1 MGEKN
6 KSDTSIS
13 VTGNKDSVSEAEQ
26 VSLSEMVDV
35 ALADIH
41 AEIERGNAITVP
53 IVQLGLLGGTVASM
67 IPAFRTITETT
78 TVNSR
83 DLYRVINLGKNTLK
97 PMKSGNY
104 WAAFKDAEQNGKSV
118 FAKLQ
123 KAEQVSSTNTV
134 TLPID
139 PATMMMAAALFVIEQ
154 QLGNIEEMGE
164 QIISFLE
171 IEKESKIEA
180 DVKTLTSIIANYKH
194 NWDNKL
200 FVASNHK
207 MVLDI
212 QRSSREHMI
221 SYQRMVSDSLKSKS
235 LIVGQSKVAAALDG
249 LMKKFKYYK
258 LSLFSYSL
266 ASMLEVM
273 LSGNFKEEYLQGICH
288 ELEEQGAAYRDLFTK
303 SSVYLEKISGT
314 AIEKGVLKGIGTTS
328 VALGK
333 FVGEL
338 PLLKK
343 GSADEFLQNRGL
355 KLSNQAE
362 KLESAAVRSFAEIR
376 DPGIR
381 VFVSRMTDMSQIY
394 NHTSDICFDEKN
406 IYLIS

>member
-6 KSDTSIS
+6 KNDSSIS

-26 VSLSEMVDV
+26 VSLSEMIDT

-41 AEIERGNAITVP
+41 TEIERGNAITVP
-53 IVQLGLLGGTVASM
+53 LVQLGLLGGTVASM
-67 IPAFRTITETT
+67 IPALRTATQTT
-78 TVNSR
+78 TVNATG
-83 DLYRVINLGKNTLK
+83 LYRLANESIGDTLK
-97 PMKSGNY
+97 VAKNGSFWG
-104 WAAFKDAEQNGKSV
+104 AFKKADGGSKFVQLQNAGP
-118 FAKLQ
+118 
-123 KAEQVSSTNTV
+123 VSATNTYV
-134 TLPID
+134 MPID

-180 DVKTLTSIIANYKH
+180 DVKTLTSIIANYKY

-200 FVASNHK
+200 FAASNHK

-314 AIEKGVLKGIGTTS
+314 AIEKNVLKGIGTTS

-381 VFVSRMTDMSQIY
+381 VFVSRLTDMTQIY
-394 NHTSDICFDEKN
+394 NHTSDICFDDKK
-406 IYLIS
+406 IYLIG

>member
-1 MGEKN
+1 MNEESRK
-6 KSDTSIS
+6 DTSIS
-13 VTGNKDSVSEAEQ
+13 VVGNKDSASEAEQ
-26 VSLSEMVDV
+26 VSLSEMVDA

-41 AEIERGNAITVP
+41 TEIERGNAITVP

-67 IPAFRTITETT
+67 IPALRTATQTT
-78 TVNSR
+78 TVNTTG
-83 DLYRVINLGKNTLK
+83 LYRLANESIGDTLK
-97 PMKSGNY
+97 VAKNGNF
-104 WAAFKDAEQNGKSV
+104 WGASKKADGGSKFVQLQNAGP
-118 FAKLQ
+118 
-123 KAEQVSSTNTV
+123 VSATNSYV
-134 TLPID
+134 MPID

-221 SYQRMVSDSLKSKS
+221 SYQRMVSDSLKAKS
-235 LIVGQSKVAAALDG
+235 LIMGQSKVAAALDG

-314 AIEKGVLKGIGTTS
+314 AIEKNVLKGIGTTS

>member
-1 MGEKN
+1 MNEESRK
-6 KSDTSIS
+6 DTSIS
-13 VTGNKDSVSEAEQ
+13 VVGNKDSVSEAEQ
-26 VSLSEMVDV
+26 VSLSEMVDAV
-35 ALADIH
+35 LADIH
-41 AEIERGNAITVP
+41 TEIERGNAITVP

-67 IPAFRTITETT
+67 IPALRTATQTT
-78 TVNSR
+78 TVNTTG
-83 DLYRVINLGKNTLK
+83 LYRLANESIGDTLK
-97 PMKSGNY
+97 VTKNGNF
-104 WAAFKDAEQNGKSV
+104 WGAFKKADGGSKFVQLQNAGP
-118 FAKLQ
+118 
-123 KAEQVSSTNTV
+123 VSATNSYV
-134 TLPID
+134 MPID

-221 SYQRMVSDSLKSKS
+221 SYQRMVSDSLKAKS
-235 LIVGQSKVAAALDG
+235 LIVGQSKVAAAFDG

-314 AIEKGVLKGIGTTS
+314 AIEKNVLKGIGTTS

>member
-1 MGEKN
+1 MNEESRK
-6 KSDTSIS
+6 DTSIS
-13 VTGNKDSVSEAEQ
+13 IVGNKDSASEAEQ
-26 VSLSEMVDV
+26 VSLSEKVDA

-41 AEIERGNAITVP
+41 TEIERGNAITVP

-67 IPAFRTITETT
+67 IPALRTATQTT
-78 TVNSR
+78 TVNTTG
-83 DLYRVINLGKNTLK
+83 LYRLANESIGDTLK
-97 PMKSGNY
+97 VAKNGNF
-104 WAAFKDAEQNGKSV
+104 WGAFKKADGGSKFVQLQNAGP
-118 FAKLQ
+118 
-123 KAEQVSSTNTV
+123 VSATNSYV
-134 TLPID
+134 MPID

-221 SYQRMVSDSLKSKS
+221 SYQRMVSDSLKAKS
-235 LIVGQSKVAAALDG
+235 LIMGQSKVAAALDG

-288 ELEEQGAAYRDLFTK
+288 ELEEQGAAYRDLFAK

-314 AIEKGVLKGIGTTS
+314 AIEKNVLKGIGTTS
-328 VALGK
+328 MALGK

>member
-1 MGEKN
+1 MNEESRK
-6 KSDTSIS
+6 DTSIS
-13 VTGNKDSVSEAEQ
+13 VVGNKDSASEAEQ
-26 VSLSEMVDV
+26 VSLSEMVDA

-41 AEIERGNAITVP
+41 TEIERGNAITVP

-67 IPAFRTITETT
+67 IPALRTATQTT
-78 TVNSR
+78 TVNTTG
-83 DLYRVINLGKNTLK
+83 LYRLANESIGDTLK
-97 PMKSGNY
+97 VAKNGNF
-104 WAAFKDAEQNGKSV
+104 WGAFKKADGGSKFVQLQNAGP
-118 FAKLQ
+118 
-123 KAEQVSSTNTV
+123 VSATNSYV
-134 TLPID
+134 MPID

-221 SYQRMVSDSLKSKS
+221 SYQRMVSDSLKAKS
-235 LIVGQSKVAAALDG
+235 LIMGQSKVAAALDG

-314 AIEKGVLKGIGTTS
+314 AIEKNVLKGIGTTS

>member
-1 MGEKN
+1 MNEESRK
-6 KSDTSIS
+6 DTSIS
-13 VTGNKDSVSEAEQ
+13 VVGNKDSASEAEQ
-26 VSLSEMVDV
+26 VSLSEMVDA

-41 AEIERGNAITVP
+41 TEIERGNAITVP

-67 IPAFRTITETT
+67 IPAFRTVTQTT
-78 TVNSR
+78 TT
-83 DLYRVINLGKNTLK
+83 DATGLYRLVSEGKLKAAKGGNLWGAVKIDGESK
-97 PMKSGNY
+97 M
-104 WAAFKDAEQNGKSV
+104 
-118 FAKLQ
+118 AKFQ
-123 KAEQVSSTNTV
+123 KAGPLSATNTV
-134 TLPID
+134 TMPID
-139 PATMMMAAALFVIEQ
+139 PATMMMAAALFVVEQ
-154 QLGNIEEMGE
+154 QLGDIEEMSE

-180 DVKTLTSIIANYKH
+180 DVKTLTSMIANYKH

-235 LIVGQSKVAAALDG
+235 LIMGQSKVAAALDG

-273 LSGNFKEEYLQGICH
+273 LSGNFKEEYVQGICH
-288 ELEEQGAAYRDLFTK
+288 ELEEQGAAYRELFTK
-303 SSVYLEKISGT
+303 SSVFLEKISGT
-314 AIEKGVLKGIGTTS
+314 AIEKSVLKGIGTTS

-333 FVGEL
+333 LMGEL

-343 GSADEFLQNRGL
+343 GPADEFLKDRGV
-355 KLSNQAE
+355 KLSTQAE

-381 VFVSRMTDMSQIY
+381 VFVSRMTEMSQIY
-394 NHTSDICFDEKN
+394 NHTSDICFDDKN
-406 IYLIS
+406 IYLLG

>member
-1 MGEKN
+1 MNEESRK
-6 KSDTSIS
+6 DTSIS
-13 VTGNKDSVSEAEQ
+13 VVGNKDSASEAEQ
-26 VSLSEMVDV
+26 VSLSEMVDA

-41 AEIERGNAITVP
+41 MEIERGNAITVP

-67 IPAFRTITETT
+67 IPALRTATQTT
-78 TVNSR
+78 TVNTTG
-83 DLYRVINLGKNTLK
+83 LYRLANESIGDTLK
-97 PMKSGNY
+97 VAKNGNF
-104 WAAFKDAEQNGKSV
+104 WGAFKKADGGSKFVQLQNAGP
-118 FAKLQ
+118 
-123 KAEQVSSTNTV
+123 VSATNSYV
-134 TLPID
+134 MPID

-180 DVKTLTSIIANYKH
+180 DVKTLTSIIANYKY

-288 ELEEQGAAYRDLFTK
+288 ELEEQGAAYRDLFAK

-314 AIEKGVLKGIGTTS
+314 AIEKNVLKGIGTTS
-328 VALGK
+328 VAIGK

>member
-1 MGEKN
+1 MNEESRK
-6 KSDTSIS
+6 DTSIS
-13 VTGNKDSVSEAEQ
+13 VVGNKDSASEAEQ
-26 VSLSEMVDV
+26 VSLSEMVDA

-41 AEIERGNAITVP
+41 TEIERGNAITVP

-67 IPAFRTITETT
+67 IPALRTATQTT
-78 TVNSR
+78 TVNTTG
-83 DLYRVINLGKNTLK
+83 LYRLANESIGDTLK
-97 PMKSGNY
+97 VAKNGNF
-104 WAAFKDAEQNGKSV
+104 WGAFKKADGGSKFVQLQNAGP
-118 FAKLQ
+118 
-123 KAEQVSSTNTV
+123 VSATNSYV
-134 TLPID
+134 MPID

-221 SYQRMVSDSLKSKS
+221 SYQRMVSDSLKAKS
-235 LIVGQSKVAAALDG
+235 LIMGQSKVAAALDG

-314 AIEKGVLKGIGTTS
+314 AIEKNVLKGIGTTS

-333 FVGEL
+333 FVGVL

>member
-1 MGEKN
+1 MNEEN
-6 KSDTSIS
+6 RNDTSIS
-13 VTGNKDSVSEAEQ
+13 VAGNNGSVSEAEQ
-26 VSLSEMVDV
+26 VGLSEMVDA

-41 AEIERGNAITVP
+41 TEIERGNAITVP

-67 IPAFRTITETT
+67 IPAFRTVTETT
-78 TVNSR
+78 TNHTA
-83 DLYRVINLGKNTLK
+83 DLYRWVNRTSKKDVLKTTKNGELWGAFN
-97 PMKSGNY
+97 SG
-104 WAAFKDAEQNGKSV
+104 DGSS
-118 FAKLQ
+118 KLARFQ
-123 KAEQVSSTNTV
+123 EVGQVSSTNTI

-139 PATMMMAAALFVIEQ
+139 PATMIMAAALFAVEQ
-154 QLGNIEEMGE
+154 QLSDIEEMSE

-180 DVKTLTSIIANYKH
+180 DVKTLTNIVTNYKH

-221 SYQRMVSDSLKSKS
+221 SYQRMASDSLKSKS
-235 LIVGQSKVAAALDG
+235 LIVGQSKVAVALEG

-273 LSGNFKEEYLQGICH
+273 LSGNFKEEYIQGICH

-314 AIEKGVLKGIGTTS
+314 AIEKSVLKGIGTTS

-333 FVGEL
+333 FMGEL

-381 VFVSRMTDMSQIY
+381 VFVSRLTDMTQIY
-394 NHTSDICFDEKN
+394 NHTSDICFDDKN

>member
-1 MGEKN
+1 MNEESRK
-6 KSDTSIS
+6 DTSIS
-13 VTGNKDSVSEAEQ
+13 VVGNKDSASEAEQ
-26 VSLSEMVDV
+26 VSLSEMVDA

-41 AEIERGNAITVP
+41 TEIERGNAITVP

-67 IPAFRTITETT
+67 IPALRTATQTT
-78 TVNSR
+78 TVNTTG
-83 DLYRVINLGKNTLK
+83 LYRLANESIGDTLK
-97 PMKSGNY
+97 VAKNGNF
-104 WAAFKDAEQNGKSV
+104 WGAFKKADGGSKFVQLQNAGP
-118 FAKLQ
+118 
-123 KAEQVSSTNTV
+123 VSATNSYV
-134 TLPID
+134 MPID

-221 SYQRMVSDSLKSKS
+221 SYQRMVSDSLKAKS
-235 LIVGQSKVAAALDG
+235 LIMGQSKVAAALDG

-314 AIEKGVLKGIGTTS
+314 AIEKNVLKGIGTTS

-381 VFVSRMTDMSQIY
+381 MFVSRMTDMSQIY

>member
-1 MGEKN
+1 MNEESRK
-6 KSDTSIS
+6 DTSIS
-13 VTGNKDSVSEAEQ
+13 VVGNKDSASEAEQ
-26 VSLSEMVDV
+26 VSLSEMVDA

-41 AEIERGNAITVP
+41 TEIERGNAITVP

-67 IPAFRTITETT
+67 IPALRTATQTT
-78 TVNSR
+78 TVNTTG
-83 DLYRVINLGKNTLK
+83 LYRLANESIGDTLK
-97 PMKSGNY
+97 VAKNGNF
-104 WAAFKDAEQNGKSV
+104 WGAFKKADGGSKFVQLQNAGP
-118 FAKLQ
+118 
-123 KAEQVSSTNTV
+123 VSATNSYV
-134 TLPID
+134 MPID

-235 LIVGQSKVAAALDG
+235 LIMGQSKVAAALDG

-314 AIEKGVLKGIGTTS
+314 AIEKNVLKGIGTTS

>member
-1 MGEKN
+1 MNEESRK
-6 KSDTSIS
+6 DTSIS
-13 VTGNKDSVSEAEQ
+13 VVGNKDSASEAEQ
-26 VSLSEMVDV
+26 VSLSEMVDA

-41 AEIERGNAITVP
+41 TEIERGNAITVP

-67 IPAFRTITETT
+67 IPAFRTVTQTT
-78 TVNSR
+78 TT
-83 DLYRVINLGKNTLK
+83 DATGLYRLVSEGKLKAAKGGNLWGAVKIDGESK
-97 PMKSGNY
+97 M
-104 WAAFKDAEQNGKSV
+104 
-118 FAKLQ
+118 AKFQ
-123 KAEQVSSTNTV
+123 KAGPLSATNTV
-134 TLPID
+134 TMPID

-180 DVKTLTSIIANYKH
+180 DVKTLTSIIANYKY

-314 AIEKGVLKGIGTTS
+314 AIEKNVLKGIGTTS

-381 VFVSRMTDMSQIY
+381 VFVSRLTDMTQIY
-394 NHTSDICFDEKN
+394 NHTSDICFDDKN
-406 IYLIS
+406 IYLIG

>member
-1 MGEKN
+1 MNEESRK
-6 KSDTSIS
+6 DTSIS
-13 VTGNKDSVSEAEQ
+13 VVGNKDSASEAEQ
-26 VSLSEMVDV
+26 VSMSEMVDA

-41 AEIERGNAITVP
+41 TEIERGNAITVP

-67 IPAFRTITETT
+67 IPALRTATQTT
-78 TVNSR
+78 TVNTTG
-83 DLYRVINLGKNTLK
+83 LYRLANESIGDTLK
-97 PMKSGNY
+97 VAKNGNF
-104 WAAFKDAEQNGKSV
+104 WGAFKKADGGSKFVQLQNAGP
-118 FAKLQ
+118 
-123 KAEQVSSTNTV
+123 VSATNSYV
-134 TLPID
+134 MPID

-221 SYQRMVSDSLKSKS
+221 SYQRMVSDSLKAKS
-235 LIVGQSKVAAALDG
+235 LIMGQSKVAAALDG

-314 AIEKGVLKGIGTTS
+314 AIEKNVLKGIGTTS

>member
-6 KSDTSIS
+6 KNDSSIS

-26 VSLSEMVDV
+26 VSLSEMIDT

-41 AEIERGNAITVP
+41 TEIERGNAITVP
-53 IVQLGLLGGTVASM
+53 LVQLGLLGGTVASM
-67 IPAFRTITETT
+67 IPALRTATQTT
-78 TVNSR
+78 TVNATG
-83 DLYRVINLGKNTLK
+83 LYRLANESIGDTLK
-97 PMKSGNY
+97 VAKNGSFWG
-104 WAAFKDAEQNGKSV
+104 AFKKADGGSKFVQLQNAGP
-118 FAKLQ
+118 
-123 KAEQVSSTNTV
+123 VSATNTYV
-134 TLPID
+134 MPID

-180 DVKTLTSIIANYKH
+180 DVKTLTSIIANYKY

-200 FVASNHK
+200 FAASNHK

-314 AIEKGVLKGIGTTS
+314 AIEKNVLKGIGTTS

-362 KLESAAVRSFAEIR
+362 KLRLTLVKTISV
-376 DPGIR
+376 
-381 VFVSRMTDMSQIY
+381 
-394 NHTSDICFDEKN
+394 N
-406 IYLIS
+406 IIMV

>member
-1 MGEKN
+1 MNEESRK
-6 KSDTSIS
+6 DTSIS
-13 VTGNKDSVSEAEQ
+13 VVGNKDSASEAEQ
-26 VSLSEMVDV
+26 VSLSEMVDA

-41 AEIERGNAITVP
+41 TEIERGNAITVP

-67 IPAFRTITETT
+67 IPAFRTVTQTT
-78 TVNSR
+78 TT
-83 DLYRVINLGKNTLK
+83 DATGLYRLVSEGKLKAAKGGNLWGAVKIDGESK
-97 PMKSGNY
+97 M
-104 WAAFKDAEQNGKSV
+104 
-118 FAKLQ
+118 AKFQ
-123 KAEQVSSTNTV
+123 KAGPLSATNTV
-134 TLPID
+134 TMPID
-139 PATMMMAAALFVIEQ
+139 PATMMMAAALFVVEQ
-154 QLGNIEEMGE
+154 QLGDIEEMSE

-180 DVKTLTSIIANYKH
+180 DVKTLTSMIANYKH

-235 LIVGQSKVAAALDG
+235 LIMGQSKVAAALDG

-314 AIEKGVLKGIGTTS
+314 AIEKNVLKGIGTTS

>member
-1 MGEKN
+1 MNEESRK
-6 KSDTSIS
+6 DTSIS
-13 VTGNKDSVSEAEQ
+13 VVGNKDSASEAEQ
-26 VSLSEMVDV
+26 VSLSEMVDA

-41 AEIERGNAITVP
+41 TEIERGNAITVP

-67 IPAFRTITETT
+67 IPALRTATQTT
-78 TVNSR
+78 TVNTTG
-83 DLYRVINLGKNTLK
+83 LYRLANESIGDTLK
-97 PMKSGNY
+97 VAKNGNF
-104 WAAFKDAEQNGKSV
+104 WGAFKKADGGSKFVQLQNAGP
-118 FAKLQ
+118 
-123 KAEQVSSTNTV
+123 VSATNSYV
-134 TLPID
+134 MPID

-180 DVKTLTSIIANYKH
+180 DVKTLTSIIANYKY

-314 AIEKGVLKGIGTTS
+314 AIEKNVLKGIGTTS

-381 VFVSRMTDMSQIY
+381 VFVSRLTDMTQIY
-394 NHTSDICFDEKN
+394 NHTSDICFDDKN
-406 IYLIS
+406 IYLIG

>member
-1 MGEKN
+1 MNEESRK
-6 KSDTSIS
+6 DTSIS
-13 VTGNKDSVSEAEQ
+13 VVGNKDSASEAEQ
-26 VSLSEMVDV
+26 VSLSEMVDA
-35 ALADIH
+35 ALANIH
-41 AEIERGNAITVP
+41 TEIERGNAITVP

-67 IPAFRTITETT
+67 IPALRTATQTT
-78 TVNSR
+78 TVNTTG
-83 DLYRVINLGKNTLK
+83 LYRLANESIGDTLK
-97 PMKSGNY
+97 VAKNGNF
-104 WAAFKDAEQNGKSV
+104 WGAFKKADGGSKFVQLQNAGP
-118 FAKLQ
+118 
-123 KAEQVSSTNTV
+123 VSATNSYV
-134 TLPID
+134 MPID

-221 SYQRMVSDSLKSKS
+221 SYQRMVSDSLKAKS
-235 LIVGQSKVAAALDG
+235 LIMGHSKVAAALDG

-314 AIEKGVLKGIGTTS
+314 AIEKNVLKGIGTTS

>member
-1 MGEKN
+1 MNEESRK
-6 KSDTSIS
+6 DTSIS
-13 VTGNKDSVSEAEQ
+13 VVGNKDSASEAEQ
-26 VSLSEMVDV
+26 VSLSEMVDI

-41 AEIERGNAITVP
+41 TEIERGNAITVP

-67 IPAFRTITETT
+67 IPALRTATQTT
-78 TVNSR
+78 TVNTTG
-83 DLYRVINLGKNTLK
+83 LYRLANESIGDTLK
-97 PMKSGNY
+97 VAKNGNF
-104 WAAFKDAEQNGKSV
+104 WGAFKKADGGSKFVQLQNAGP
-118 FAKLQ
+118 
-123 KAEQVSSTNTV
+123 VSATNSYV
-134 TLPID
+134 MPID

-221 SYQRMVSDSLKSKS
+221 SYQRMVSDSLKVKS
-235 LIVGQSKVAAALDG
+235 LIMGHSKVAAALDG

-314 AIEKGVLKGIGTTS
+314 AIEKNVLKGIGTTS

>member
-1 MGEKN
+1 MNEESRK
-6 KSDTSIS
+6 DTSIS
-13 VTGNKDSVSEAEQ
+13 VVGNKDSASEAEQ
-26 VSLSEMVDV
+26 VSLSEMVDA

-41 AEIERGNAITVP
+41 TEKERGNAITVP

-67 IPAFRTITETT
+67 IPALRTATQTT
-78 TVNSR
+78 TVNTTG
-83 DLYRVINLGKNTLK
+83 LYRLANESIGDALKVAKN
-97 PMKSGNY
+97 GNF
-104 WAAFKDAEQNGKSV
+104 WGAFKKADGGSKFVQLQNAGP
-118 FAKLQ
+118 
-123 KAEQVSSTNTV
+123 VSATNSYV
-134 TLPID
+134 TPID

-221 SYQRMVSDSLKSKS
+221 SYQRMVSDSLKAKS

-314 AIEKGVLKGIGTTS
+314 AIEKSVLKGIGTTS

-343 GSADEFLQNRGL
+343 GAADEFLQNRGL

-381 VFVSRMTDMSQIY
+381 VFVSRMTDMAQIY
-394 NHTSDICFDEKN
+394 NHTSEICFDEKN
-406 IYLIS
+406 IYLIG

>member
-1 MGEKN
+1 MNEESRKN
-6 KSDTSIS
+6 TSIS
-13 VTGNKDSVSEAEQ
+13 VVGNKDSASEAEQ

-41 AEIERGNAITVP
+41 TEIERGNAITVP

-67 IPAFRTITETT
+67 IPALRTATQTT
-78 TVNSR
+78 TVNTTG
-83 DLYRVINLGKNTLK
+83 LYRLANESIGDTLK
-97 PMKSGNY
+97 VAKNGNF
-104 WAAFKDAEQNGKSV
+104 WGAFKKADGGSKFVQLQNAGP
-118 FAKLQ
+118 
-123 KAEQVSSTNTV
+123 VSATNSYV
-134 TLPID
+134 MPID

-221 SYQRMVSDSLKSKS
+221 SYQRMVSDSLKAKS
-235 LIVGQSKVAAALDG
+235 LIMGQSKVAAALDG

-314 AIEKGVLKGIGTTS
+314 AIEKNVLKGIGTTS

-362 KLESAAVRSFAEIR
+362 KLESAAVRSFAEIC

>member
-1 MGEKN
+1 MNEESRK
-6 KSDTSIS
+6 DTSIS
-13 VTGNKDSVSEAEQ
+13 IVGNKDSASEAEQ
-26 VSLSEMVDV
+26 VSLSEMVDA

-41 AEIERGNAITVP
+41 TEIERGNAITVP

-67 IPAFRTITETT
+67 IPALRTATQTT
-78 TVNSR
+78 TVNTTG
-83 DLYRVINLGKNTLK
+83 LYRLANESIGDTLK
-97 PMKSGNY
+97 VAKNGNF
-104 WAAFKDAEQNGKSV
+104 WGAFKKADGGSKFVQLQNAGP
-118 FAKLQ
+118 
-123 KAEQVSSTNTV
+123 VSATNSYV
-134 TLPID
+134 MPID

-221 SYQRMVSDSLKSKS
+221 SYQRMVSDSLKAKS
-235 LIVGQSKVAAALDG
+235 LIMGQSKVAAALDG

-314 AIEKGVLKGIGTTS
+314 AIEKNVLKGIGTTS
-328 VALGK
+328 MALGK

>member
-1 MGEKN
+1 MNEESRK
-6 KSDTSIS
+6 DTSIS
-13 VTGNKDSVSEAEQ
+13 VVGNKDSASEAEQ
-26 VSLSEMVDV
+26 VSLSEMVDA

-41 AEIERGNAITVP
+41 TEIERGNAITVP

-67 IPAFRTITETT
+67 IPALRTATQTT
-78 TVNSR
+78 TVNTTG
-83 DLYRVINLGKNTLK
+83 LYRLANESIGDTLK
-97 PMKSGNY
+97 VAKNGNF
-104 WAAFKDAEQNGKSV
+104 WGAFKKADGGSKFVQLQNAGP
-118 FAKLQ
+118 
-123 KAEQVSSTNTV
+123 VSATNSYV
-134 TLPID
+134 MPID

-154 QLGNIEEMGE
+154 QLGNIEEMSE

-221 SYQRMVSDSLKSKS
+221 SYQRMVSDSLKAKS
-235 LIVGQSKVAAALDG
+235 LIMGQSKVAAALDG

-314 AIEKGVLKGIGTTS
+314 AIEKNVLKGIGTTS

>member
-1 MGEKN
+1 MNEESRK
-6 KSDTSIS
+6 DTSIS
-13 VTGNKDSVSEAEQ
+13 VVGNKDSASEAEQ
-26 VSLSEMVDV
+26 VSLSEMVDA

-41 AEIERGNAITVP
+41 TEIERGNAITVP

-83 DLYRVINLGKNTLK
+83 NLYRVINLGENTLK

-221 SYQRMVSDSLKSKS
+221 SYQRMVSDSLKAKS
-235 LIVGQSKVAAALDG
+235 LIMGQSKVAAALDG

-314 AIEKGVLKGIGTTS
+314 AIEKNVLKGIGTTS
-328 VALGK
+328 VAIGK

-381 VFVSRMTDMSQIY
+381 VFVSRLTDMTQIY
-394 NHTSDICFDEKN
+394 NHTSDICFDDKN
-406 IYLIS
+406 IYLIG

>member
-1 MGEKN
+1 MN
-6 KSDTSIS
+6 
-13 VTGNKDSVSEAEQ
+13 NNDSVNETEQ
-26 VSLSEMVDV
+26 TGLSEMVDA
-35 ALADIH
+35 ALANIH
-41 AEIERGNAITVP
+41 MEIERGNAITVP
-53 IVQLGLLGGTVASM
+53 IVQLELLGGTVASM
-67 IPAFRTITETT
+67 MPALRTVTQATTTNATGLYRLVSEGKLKAARDGKLWGAVRINGESKMAKFQKAGPLSATNTIT
-78 TVNSR
+78 
-83 DLYRVINLGKNTLK
+83 
-97 PMKSGNY
+97 M
-104 WAAFKDAEQNGKSV
+104 
-118 FAKLQ
+118 
-123 KAEQVSSTNTV
+123 
-134 TLPID
+134 PID
-139 PATMMMAAALFVIEQ
+139 PTTMIVAAALFVVEQ
-154 QLGNIEEMGE
+154 QLGDIEEMSE

-180 DVKTLTSIIANYKH
+180 DVKTLTSMIANYKH

-200 FVASNHK
+200 FMASNHK

-221 SYQRMVSDSLKSKS
+221 SYQRMISDSLKSKS

-249 LMKKFKYYK
+249 LLKKFKYYK

-273 LSGNFKEEYLQGICH
+273 LSGNYKEEYVQGICH

-303 SSVYLEKISGT
+303 SSIFLEKISGT
-314 AIEKGVLKGIGTTS
+314 AIEKSFLKGIGNTS
-328 VALGK
+328 VTLGK
-333 FVGEL
+333 IMGEL

-343 GSADEFLQNRGL
+343 GPADEFLQDRGR

-381 VFVSRMTDMSQIY
+381 VFVSRMTDMTHIY
-394 NHTSDICFDEKN
+394 NHTSDICFDDKN
-406 IYLIS
+406 IYLIG

>member
-1 MGEKN
+1 MNEESRK
-6 KSDTSIS
+6 DTSIS
-13 VTGNKDSVSEAEQ
+13 VVGNKDSASEAEQ
-26 VSLSEMVDV
+26 VSLSEMVDA

-41 AEIERGNAITVP
+41 TEIERGNAITVP

-67 IPAFRTITETT
+67 IPALRTATQTT
-78 TVNSR
+78 TVNTT
-83 DLYRVINLGKNTLK
+83 DLYRLANESIGDTLK
-97 PMKSGNY
+97 VTKNGNF
-104 WAAFKDAEQNGKSV
+104 WGAFKKADGGSKFVQLQNAGP
-118 FAKLQ
+118 
-123 KAEQVSSTNTV
+123 VSATNSYV
-134 TLPID
+134 MPID

-221 SYQRMVSDSLKSKS
+221 SYQRMVSDSLKAKS
-235 LIVGQSKVAAALDG
+235 LIMGQSKVAAALDG

-314 AIEKGVLKGIGTTS
+314 AIEKNVLKGIGTTS

-406 IYLIS
+406 IYLIG

>member
-1 MGEKN
+1 MNEESRK
-6 KSDTSIS
+6 DTSIS
-13 VTGNKDSVSEAEQ
+13 VVGNKDSASEAEQ
-26 VSLSEMVDV
+26 VSLSEMVDA

-41 AEIERGNAITVP
+41 TEIERGNAITVP
-53 IVQLGLLGGTVASM
+53 LVQLGLLGGTVASM
-67 IPAFRTITETT
+67 IPAFRTVTQTT
-78 TVNSR
+78 TT
-83 DLYRVINLGKNTLK
+83 DATGLYRLVSKGELKTAQGGNLWGAVKIHGESK
-97 PMKSGNY
+97 M
-104 WAAFKDAEQNGKSV
+104 
-118 FAKLQ
+118 AKFQ
-123 KAEQVSSTNTV
+123 KAGPLSATDTV
-134 TLPID
+134 TMPID

-180 DVKTLTSIIANYKH
+180 DVKTLTSIIANYKY

-314 AIEKGVLKGIGTTS
+314 AIEKSVLKGIGTTS
-328 VALGK
+328 VTLGK
-333 FVGEL
+333 IVGEL

>member
-1 MGEKN
+1 MNEEIRK
-6 KSDTSIS
+6 DTSIS
-13 VTGNKDSVSEAEQ
+13 VVGNKDSASEAEQ
-26 VSLSEMVDV
+26 VSLSEMVDA

-41 AEIERGNAITVP
+41 TEIERGNAITVP

-67 IPAFRTITETT
+67 IPALRTATQTT
-78 TVNSR
+78 TVNTTG
-83 DLYRVINLGKNTLK
+83 LYRLANESIGDTLK
-97 PMKSGNY
+97 VAKNGNF
-104 WAAFKDAEQNGKSV
+104 WGAFKKADGGSKFVQLQNAGP
-118 FAKLQ
+118 
-123 KAEQVSSTNTV
+123 VSATNSYV
-134 TLPID
+134 MPID

-221 SYQRMVSDSLKSKS
+221 SYQRMVSDSLKAKS
-235 LIVGQSKVAAALDG
+235 LIMGQSKVAAALDG

-273 LSGNFKEEYLQGICH
+273 LSGNFKEEYLHGICH

-314 AIEKGVLKGIGTTS
+314 AIEKNVLKGIGTTS

-381 VFVSRMTDMSQIY
+381 VFVSRMKDMSQIY

>member
-1 MGEKN
+1 MN
-6 KSDTSIS
+6 KESRKDTSIS
-13 VTGNKDSVSEAEQ
+13 VVGNKDSTSEAEQ
-26 VSLSEMVDV
+26 VSLSEMVDA

-41 AEIERGNAITVP
+41 TEIERGNAITVP

-67 IPAFRTITETT
+67 IPALRTATQTT
-78 TVNSR
+78 TVNTTG
-83 DLYRVINLGKNTLK
+83 LYRLANESIGDTLK
-97 PMKSGNY
+97 VAKNGNF
-104 WAAFKDAEQNGKSV
+104 WGAFKKADGGSKFVQLQNAGP
-118 FAKLQ
+118 
-123 KAEQVSSTNTV
+123 VSATNSYV
-134 TLPID
+134 MPID

-221 SYQRMVSDSLKSKS
+221 SYQRMVSDSLKAKS
-235 LIVGQSKVAAALDG
+235 LIMGQSKVAAALDG

-314 AIEKGVLKGIGTTS
+314 AIEKNVLKGIGTTS

-381 VFVSRMTDMSQIY
+381 VLVSRLTDMTQIY
-394 NHTSDICFDEKN
+394 NHTSDICFDDKN
-406 IYLIS
+406 IYLIG

>member
-1 MGEKN
+1 MNEESRK
-6 KSDTSIS
+6 DTSIS
-13 VTGNKDSVSEAEQ
+13 VVGNKDSASEAEQ
-26 VSLSEMVDV
+26 VSLSEMVDA

-41 AEIERGNAITVP
+41 TEIERGNAITVP

-67 IPAFRTITETT
+67 IPALRTATQTT
-78 TVNSR
+78 TVNTTG
-83 DLYRVINLGKNTLK
+83 LYRLANESIGDTLK
-97 PMKSGNY
+97 VAKNGNF
-104 WAAFKDAEQNGKSV
+104 WGAFKKADGGSKFVQLQNAGP
-118 FAKLQ
+118 
-123 KAEQVSSTNTV
+123 VSATNSYV
-134 TLPID
+134 MPID

-221 SYQRMVSDSLKSKS
+221 SYQRMVSDSLKAKS
-235 LIVGQSKVAAALDG
+235 LIMGQSKVAAALDG

-314 AIEKGVLKGIGTTS
+314 AIEKNVLKGIGTTS
-328 VALGK
+328 MALGK

>member
-1 MGEKN
+1 MNEERRK
-6 KSDTSIS
+6 DTSIS
-13 VTGNKDSVSEAEQ
+13 VVGNKDSASEAEQ
-26 VSLSEMVDV
+26 VSLSEMVDA

-41 AEIERGNAITVP
+41 TEIERGNAITVP

-67 IPAFRTITETT
+67 IPALRTATQTT
-78 TVNSR
+78 TVNTTG
-83 DLYRVINLGKNTLK
+83 LYRLANESIGDTLK
-97 PMKSGNY
+97 VAKNGNF
-104 WAAFKDAEQNGKSV
+104 WGAFKKADGGSKFVQLQNAGP
-118 FAKLQ
+118 
-123 KAEQVSSTNTV
+123 VSATNSYV
-134 TLPID
+134 MPID

-221 SYQRMVSDSLKSKS
+221 SYQRMVSDSLKAKS
-235 LIVGQSKVAAALDG
+235 LIMGQSKVAAALDG

-314 AIEKGVLKGIGTTS
+314 AIEKNVLKGIGTTS

>member
-1 MGEKN
+1 MNEESRK
-6 KSDTSIS
+6 DTSIS
-13 VTGNKDSVSEAEQ
+13 VVGNKDSTSEAEQ
-26 VSLSEMVDV
+26 VSLSEMVDA

-41 AEIERGNAITVP
+41 TEIERGNAITVP

-67 IPAFRTITETT
+67 IPALRTATQTT
-78 TVNSR
+78 TVNTTG
-83 DLYRVINLGKNTLK
+83 LYRLANESIGDTLK
-97 PMKSGNY
+97 VAKNGNF
-104 WAAFKDAEQNGKSV
+104 WGAFKKADGGSKFVQLQNAGP
-118 FAKLQ
+118 
-123 KAEQVSSTNTV
+123 VSATNSYV
-134 TLPID
+134 MPID

-221 SYQRMVSDSLKSKS
+221 SYQRMVSDSLKAKS
-235 LIVGQSKVAAALDG
+235 LIMGQSKVAAALDG

-314 AIEKGVLKGIGTTS
+314 AIEKNVLKGIGTTS

-381 VFVSRMTDMSQIY
+381 VFVSRLTDMTQIY
-394 NHTSDICFDEKN
+394 NHTSDICFDDKN
-406 IYLIS
+406 IYLIG

>member
-1 MGEKN
+1 MNEESRK
-6 KSDTSIS
+6 DTSIS
-13 VTGNKDSVSEAEQ
+13 VVGNKDSASEAEQ
-26 VSLSEMVDV
+26 VSLSEMVDA

-41 AEIERGNAITVP
+41 TEIERGNAITVP

-67 IPAFRTITETT
+67 IPALRTATQTT
-78 TVNSR
+78 TVNTTG
-83 DLYRVINLGKNTLK
+83 LYRLANESIGDTLK
-97 PMKSGNY
+97 VAKNGNF
-104 WAAFKDAEQNGKSV
+104 WGAFKKADGGSKFVQLQNAGP
-118 FAKLQ
+118 
-123 KAEQVSSTNTV
+123 VSATNSYV
-134 TLPID
+134 MPID

-221 SYQRMVSDSLKSKS
+221 SYQRMVSDSLKAKS
-235 LIVGQSKVAAALDG
+235 LIMGQSKVAAALDG

-303 SSVYLEKISGT
+303 SSVFLEKISGT
-314 AIEKGVLKGIGTTS
+314 AIEKSVLKGIGTTS

-333 FVGEL
+333 FMGEL

-381 VFVSRMTDMSQIY
+381 VFVSRLTDMTQIY
-394 NHTSDICFDEKN
+394 NHTSDICFDDKN
-406 IYLIS
+406 IYLIG

>member
-1 MGEKN
+1 MNEERRK
-6 KSDTSIS
+6 DTSIS
-13 VTGNKDSVSEAEQ
+13 VVGNKDSASEAEQ
-26 VSLSEMVDV
+26 VSLSEMVDA

-41 AEIERGNAITVP
+41 TEIERGNAITVP

-67 IPAFRTITETT
+67 IPALRTATQTT
-78 TVNSR
+78 TVNTTG
-83 DLYRVINLGKNTLK
+83 LYRLANESIGDTLK
-97 PMKSGNY
+97 VAKNGNF
-104 WAAFKDAEQNGKSV
+104 WGAFKKADGGSKFVQLQNAGP
-118 FAKLQ
+118 
-123 KAEQVSSTNTV
+123 VSATNSYV
-134 TLPID
+134 MPID

-221 SYQRMVSDSLKSKS
+221 SYQRMVSDSLKAKS
-235 LIVGQSKVAAALDG
+235 LIMGQSKVAAALDG

-314 AIEKGVLKGIGTTS
+314 AIEKNVLKGIGTTS
-328 VALGK
+328 VAIGK